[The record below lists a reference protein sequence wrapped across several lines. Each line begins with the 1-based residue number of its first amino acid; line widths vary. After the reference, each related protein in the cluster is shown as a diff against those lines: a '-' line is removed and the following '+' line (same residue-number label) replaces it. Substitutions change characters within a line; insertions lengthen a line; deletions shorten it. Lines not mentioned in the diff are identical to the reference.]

1 MNSRFATLLRQRTAW
16 LLIALIAWVSVFGQ
30 GFWSLPN
37 LQNLVVAVSVEGV
50 MVMGMTIVMIG
61 GGFDLSIGSVL
72 ALSGVIVVQALP
84 MGKPVAILFA
94 ALAALAV
101 GLANGMLITRLRVNP
116 FIATLGTMV
125 VVRGLVMSYTNAQ
138 PVPGTDPTF
147 MSLGRGNIFGAF
159 PIPGLIFAVA
169 FMLTHVLLRFL
180 KIGREIYA
188 LGGNEESAR
197 SSGIATDRIKI
208 LSYMICSFTAG
219 ISGIVLA
226 ARLNTG
232 SPIIGEN
239 TALNVITAVLL
250 GGASLSGGLGSA
262 LGSVGGLLCIGL
274 LGNAL
279 NLFNV
284 PAYYQRIAQG
294 LLLLLLV
301 ALERIAHRRPSIS
314 TRAFAY
320 RVPKIGKQP
329 GSDKASS
336 DRDSVR
342 A

>member
-1 MNSRFATLLRQRTAW
+1 MNFPALLRQRTLW
-16 LLIALIAWVSVFGQ
+16 LLIVLLVWVSVFGR
-30 GFWSLPN
+30 GFWSPAN

-72 ALSGVIVVQALP
+72 ALSGVIVVEALP
-84 MGKPVAILFA
+84 LGQPAAILLA
-94 ALAALAV
+94 MLAAAAV

-116 FIATLGTMV
+116 FIATLGAMV
-125 VVRGLVMSYTNAQ
+125 VVRGLVMTYTNAQ
-138 PVPGTDPTF
+138 PIPGTDPAF
-147 MSLGRGNIFGAF
+147 MSLGRATVFGGF
-159 PIPGLIFAVA
+159 PLPGLIFVA
-169 FMLTHVLLRFL
+169 AFGLSHVLLRYL

-197 SSGIATDRIKI
+197 SSGIAIDRVK
-208 LSYMICSFTAG
+208 LFSYVICSCTAG

-250 GGASLSGGLGSA
+250 GGASLSGGVGSA
-262 LGSVGGLLCIGL
+262 LGSLGGLLCIGL
-274 LGNAL
+274 LGNGL

-294 LLLLLLV
+294 LLLLVLV
-301 ALERIAHRRPSIS
+301 VLQSVANRRSVTGKRLAS
-314 TRAFAY
+314 QAFPD
-320 RVPKIGKQP
+320 RQESRLKIR
-329 GSDKASS
+329 S
-336 DRDSVR
+336 R
-342 A
+342 